1 MEGITPGWRFISV
14 KQDFSLISAQVGIL
28 HKIFVSLYEGFFSL
42 TYQADWS
49 FQPDFPWILI
59 INLIVYIVLPLIG
72 AGSVPFQT
80 QIKISNWIKNASK
93 KKQWKLWNMQTEY
106 HISSYLWLFGKKQW
120 QKCFKFHINNIVLT
134 LK

>member
-1 MEGITPGWRFISV
+1 MEGVTPGWRFISV
-14 KQDFSLISAQVGIL
+14 KQDFSLISGQIGIL

-93 KKQWKLWNMQTEY
+93 KNNENNSN
-106 HISSYLWLFGKKQW
+106 SSGTCRLNIILVVIYGYLEKNSDKS
-120 QKCFKFHINNIVLT
+120 VLNFI
-134 LK
+134 LII